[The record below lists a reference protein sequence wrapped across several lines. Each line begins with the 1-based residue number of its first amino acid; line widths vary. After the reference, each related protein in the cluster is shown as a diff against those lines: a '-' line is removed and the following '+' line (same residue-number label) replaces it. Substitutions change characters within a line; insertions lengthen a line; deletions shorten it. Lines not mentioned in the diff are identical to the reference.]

1 MVSCIIIVF
10 SNYKYR
16 SENAISGLLH
26 VRNVDFKNVSFKFRQ
41 NNGAISADTGSTDNP
56 VIHGE
61 IHMGNVLH
69 KVDMSLNIN
78 INLTGDSFSGI
89 LANIFR
95 QTNGGSQHQE
105 SIKDSEKKCGTVDSR
120 ERLLTLFTT
129 VSVSES
135 RKPIY
140 QNTLRNWIKFKPY
153 VIPVLFA
160 DDQNSRDLAIENGWN
175 VLNIPKV
182 AENGLPVLKFMF
194 KKAAESF
201 CSKFYGYA
209 NADILFTS
217 TLTETL
223 TAIDYTDLMK
233 NVTFLTGRR
242 TNVMDIAS
250 DETQGLLR
258 LNSVARSR
266 GQLFQ
271 VSAEDYFI
279 TGSGYNWDEGPE
291 VVVGSLA
298 YDNWLVFAARSNEHH
313 TIDCTETILAVHQS
327 RTKTSVY
334 QSHHRETSEYNF
346 GVIRKYFHGL
356 SPPYQ
361 KGFTHC
367 IDLHTTTEDGQVAV
381 RSREISGGCN
391 L

>member
-1 MVSCIIIVF
+1 MSCIIIVF

-16 SENAISGLLH
+16 SEDAISGLLH
-26 VRNVDFKNVSFKFRQ
+26 VRNVDVKNVSFTFRQ
-41 NNGAISADTGSTDNP
+41 NNEAISADAGGTDNP

-61 IHMGNVLH
+61 IQMGSVLH

-78 INLTGDSFSGI
+78 INLTGDSFSEI
-89 LANIFR
+89 LANVIK
-95 QTNGGSQHQE
+95 QPNGGSQHRE
-105 SIKDSEKKCGTVDSR
+105 SMKDSGKKCGTVDSR
-120 ERLLTLFTT
+120 EKLLTLFTT

-135 RKPIY
+135 RQPIF

-153 VIPVLFA
+153 VMPVLFA
-160 DDQNSRDLAIENGWN
+160 DDQNSRDLATENGWS
-175 VLNIPKV
+175 VLTIPKV

-223 TAIDYTDLMK
+223 TAVDYSDFMK

-250 DETQGLLR
+250 DETQELLR
-258 LNSVARSR
+258 LTSAARNR

-298 YDNWLVFAARSNEHH
+298 YDNWLVFAARSNQHP
-313 TIDCTETILAVHQS
+313 TIDCTKTILAVHQS
-327 RTKTSVY
+327 RTKTSLY

-367 IDLHTTTEDGQVAV
+367 IELHTMKEDGQVAV
-381 RSREISGGCN
+381 KSREISGDCN